1 MKSSLDPVGTLK
13 GVGPKKQAA
22 LADLNIQT
30 VFDLL
35 TYFPFR
41 YEDFRSQ
48 ALTDLHDQQTVTL
61 KGTVAA
67 EPVVNY
73 FGRRKNRLLL
83 RLMVGHDVVVVTF
96 FNQPWLKKQV
106 EVGQTILVH
115 GKFNAQKQSLTGMKL
130 LQPSEQTV
138 QSIYS
143 VNHQITQK
151 TMHDLIKTAYAEY
164 QDTLEDFVPTWIRT
178 KFRLEPL
185 KTVIRE
191 MHFPSTPEAVQAA
204 RRTAKFNEFFLF
216 QMRLQTL
223 KHRHQRE
230 NQAACIKTDKLT
242 LQPFLND
249 LPYQLT
255 DAQHRVVGE
264 ILTDLQRPVPMNRL
278 LQGDVGSGK
287 TVVAALAILATVLAG
302 QQAVLLAPTEILAE
316 QHANSLAQLFAG
328 TNVNIALLTG
338 DTPAKARRQLL
349 PRIKAGQID
358 LVVGTH
364 ALFQKNVRYHH
375 LGLAVIDEQHRFG
388 VNQRKQMR
396 EKGAATN
403 VLSMTATPIP
413 RTLSITAY
421 GEMDVS
427 VIDELPG
434 GRKPIKTTWIKSSQ
448 EATMLKFV
456 KKHLQQGEQAYVV
469 VPLIDESDAVE
480 MRNVMMTYTAFQEQL
495 GSDFHVG
502 LLHGQMNEADK
513 NQVMD
518 DFKANRTQV
527 LVSTT
532 VIEVGVDVSN
542 ASIMVIFDAD
552 HFGLA
557 QLHQLRGRVGRGT
570 QQSYCILI
578 ADPKN
583 KVGIKRMNVM
593 SSSTDGFF
601 ISQKDLELRGPG
613 DILGKQQSGIPN
625 FNVGDPVADVNVLSA
640 AQEVAKMVTDDA
652 EWMQKPENQNL
663 VRQLHALNN
672 QTSFD

>member
-1 MKSSLDPVGTLK
+1 MKSILDPVGTLK
-13 GVGPKKQAA
+13 GVGPKKQTA
-22 LADLNIQT
+22 LADLNIHT

-41 YEDFRSQ
+41 YEDFRTQSL
-48 ALTDLHDQQTVTL
+48 AELKDQQPVTL

-73 FGRRKNRLLL
+73 FGRRKNRLVLQ
-83 RLMVGHDVVVVTF
+83 LMVGHDVVPVTF

-106 EVGQTILVH
+106 EPGQIILVH
-115 GKFNAQKQSLTGMKL
+115 GKFDASKKSLTGIKL
-130 LQPSEQTV
+130 LHDLQQPFN
-138 QSIYS
+138 SIYS
-143 VNHQITQK
+143 VNNQITQK
-151 TMHDLIKTAYAEY
+151 TIQALIKQAYTEY
-164 QDTLEDFVPTWIRT
+164 QSVIEDFVPQWIRT
-178 KFRLEPL
+178 KFRLESL
-185 KTVIRE
+185 QTVIRE
-191 MHFPSTPEAVQAA
+191 MHFPSHPQALKAA

-223 KHRHQRE
+223 KQRE
-230 NQAACIKTDKLT
+230 QRPRSQAQIKTDKLT
-242 LQPFLND
+242 LQPFID
-249 LPYQLT
+249 QLPYQLT
-255 DAQHRVVGE
+255 DAQQRVVNE
-264 ILTDLQRPVPMNRL
+264 ILADLQRPVPMNRL

-287 TVVAALAILATVLAG
+287 TIVAALAILATVLAQ
-302 QQAVLLAPTEILAE
+302 QQAVLLAPTEILSE
-316 QHANSLAQLFAG
+316 QHANGLAQLFAG

-338 DTPAKARRQLL
+338 ATPPKARRELL

-358 LVVGTH
+358 LIVGTH
-364 ALFQKNVRYHH
+364 ALFQPSVHYHH

-396 EKGAATN
+396 EKGPATN

-448 EATMLKFV
+448 EQTMLNFV
-456 KKHLQQGEQAYVV
+456 KKHLHNGEQAYVV

-480 MRNVMMTYTAFQEQL
+480 MRNVMMTYEHFQKEL
-495 GSDFHVG
+495 GQDFHVG

-518 DFKANRTQV
+518 DFKNNRTQV

-542 ASIMVIFDAD
+542 ASVMVIYDAD

-557 QLHQLRGRVGRGT
+557 QLHQLRGRVGRGS

-583 KVGIKRMNVM
+583 KVGVQRMNVM
-593 SSSTDGFF
+593 STSTDGFF

-613 DILGKQQSGIPN
+613 DILGKQQSGIPS
-625 FNVGDPVADVNVLSA
+625 FNVGDPIADVNVLSA
-640 AQEVAKMVTDDA
+640 AQEVAKMVTDNPD
-652 EWMQKPENQNL
+652 WMQDPENQNL
-663 VRQLHALNN
+663 VRQLQTLNN
-672 QTSFD
+672 NTSFD

>member
-1 MKSSLDPVGTLK
+1 MKNILDPVGTLK
-13 GVGPKKQAA
+13 GVGPKKQVA
-22 LADLNIQT
+22 LADLSIHT

-48 ALTDLHDQQTVTL
+48 ALTDLQDQQLVTL
-61 KGTVAA
+61 KGTVAT

-73 FGRRKNRLLL
+73 FGRRKNRLVL
-83 RLMVGHDVVVVTF
+83 RLMVDNDVVPVTF

-106 EVGQTILVH
+106 EVGQTLLVH
-115 GKFNAQKQSLTGMKL
+115 GKFDASKKSLTGIKL
-130 LQPSEQTV
+130 LTDEHHQFN
-138 QSIYS
+138 SIYS

-151 TMHDLIKTAYAEY
+151 TLQALIKQAYSEY
-164 QDTLEDFVPTWIRT
+164 QAVIEDFVPSWIRT

-185 KTVIRE
+185 KTVIKE
-191 MHFPSTPEAVQAA
+191 MHFPSNPQSVKLA

-216 QMRLQTL
+216 QMQLQTL
-223 KHRHQRE
+223 KQRQQQPE
-230 NQAACIKTDKLT
+230 PKAQIKADKLT
-242 LQPFLND
+242 LKPFIEQ

-255 DAQHRVVGE
+255 DAQDRVVNE

-287 TVVAALAILATVLAG
+287 TIVAALAILATVLSD

-328 TNVNIALLTG
+328 TNINIALLTG
-338 DTPAKARRQLL
+338 ATSAKARRTLL
-349 PRIKAGQID
+349 PRIKAGQIN

-364 ALFQKNVRYHH
+364 ALFQPSVKYHH

-396 EKGAATN
+396 EKGPATN

-448 EATMLKFV
+448 EETMMKFV
-456 KKHLQQGEQAYVV
+456 RKHLHNGEQAYVV

-480 MRNVMMTYTAFQEQL
+480 MRNVMMTYSHFQEQL
-495 GSDFHVG
+495 GHDFHVG

-518 DFKANRTQV
+518 DFKHNRTQV

-542 ASIMVIFDAD
+542 ASVMVIYDAD

-557 QLHQLRGRVGRGT
+557 QLHQLRGRVGRGA

-583 KVGIKRMNVM
+583 KVGVQRMNVM
-593 SSSTDGFF
+593 STSTDGFF

-613 DILGKQQSGIPN
+613 DILGKQQSGIPS
-625 FNVGDPVADVNVLSA
+625 FNVGDPISDVNVLSA
-640 AQEVAKMVTDDA
+640 AQEVAKMVTDNP
-652 EWMQKPENQNL
+652 EWMQDPDNQNL
-663 VRQLHALNN
+663 VRQLQTLNN
-672 QTSFD
+672 NTSFD